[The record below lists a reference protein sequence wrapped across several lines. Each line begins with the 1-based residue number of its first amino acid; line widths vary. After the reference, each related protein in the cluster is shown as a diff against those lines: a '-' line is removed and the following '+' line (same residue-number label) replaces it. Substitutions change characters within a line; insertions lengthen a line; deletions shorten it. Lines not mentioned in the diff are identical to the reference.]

1 MGPFQ
6 RGFAQQQWDGADRP
20 DQTLLLHAEQCMGDT
35 MQFIRYAPLAAE
47 RVGRVVLESQAPV
60 MALLTG
66 TAGIDEFVEQG
77 ADLPAFDVHLPLLSL
92 PGVFGTEPDMVPADI
107 PYITAPSAR
116 PTAGYRLLEV
126 FKFIGITDHWAL
138 STCLFHVAL
147 GGRCLPVENVNTRP
161 TAPASAKWAASKLS
175 TIETAVQLRR
185 AGFYD
190 PFDDQLFD
198 DAQRRFHA
206 DLVKHQVTPREC
218 SRLGCGVLPSED
230 VAQLELAWQR
240 RTRPQSRGVAQIQRG
255 IAVG

>member
-1 MGPFQ
+1 MLSRSSNNSMQ
-6 RGFAQQQWDGADRP
+6 MKALFAYANRTKGWVTRSLAGQVTARVKGRDAAMYETCESWIPPPGSSAAD
-20 DQTLLLHAEQCMGDT
+20 C
-35 MQFIRYAPLAAE
+35 
-47 RVGRVVLESQAPV
+47 
-60 MALLTG
+60 
-66 TAGIDEFVEQG
+66 
-77 ADLPAFDVHLPLLSL
+77 
-92 PGVFGTEPDMVPADI
+92 I
-107 PYITAPSAR
+107 PTAPSAL
-116 PTAGYRLLEV
+116 PTARYRLREG